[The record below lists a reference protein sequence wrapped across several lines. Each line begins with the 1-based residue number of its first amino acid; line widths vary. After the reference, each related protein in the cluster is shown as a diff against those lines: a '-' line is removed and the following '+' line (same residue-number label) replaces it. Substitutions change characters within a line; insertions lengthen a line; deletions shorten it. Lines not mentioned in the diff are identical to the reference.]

1 VAFALFLAL
10 FLALTSVWAEPSP
23 GEKADPTL
31 KSISPLGGR
40 QDSRFD
46 AVVRGQDLQ
55 GAQVV
60 WFDCPQL
67 KAQVRSI
74 REIEPEPDTERPYVS
89 PGKKEEKKPFQEV
102 RLRVEI
108 DPAAHLGAHALHL
121 VTPRGVS
128 DARWLLVDSE
138 PVIPETEEPHETPT
152 QAQSLDFPVVVNG
165 KLASSGELDYY
176 SFQVEA
182 GQELQL
188 EVRANWFPQG
198 PAADLVDPEL
208 VLYETGGSW
217 FDPDRGRRLEVR
229 DLWRPP
235 LGDFFSKGHQMVTA
249 HRLPRVRRVFA
260 EAGRYVAQVGT
271 LDGSGGPDYSYQ
283 LRILPLD
290 SSTNQQPE
298 RWGPLVS
305 VHATGLDTWERHDF
319 TAEMGAN
326 RLDRLQA
333 RTGSSE
339 TSLPALSVLPE
350 REPNDAPE
358 QAHPIPVPTL
368 LQGAVDSALD
378 VDWFQIR
385 VKEGEKLAFE
395 IETPDASPPVF
406 NPKIRVME
414 ANGERELVTN
424 IYRWIAGDGDDWI
437 KRIEPKTIYSFG
449 GDEEYLVQV
458 RDLTARNGSSSFRYR
473 ILIRPQIPH
482 MGKIDVMESRINLA
496 RGEAAKLTVITEQ
509 EEGYSGD
516 ISLEVENLP
525 PGVRVSTATQ
535 VEEETPPPLNDGAK
549 ELYLPKSQ
557 KAIILLAASADA
569 PLTRLPQVLRVMA
582 RPVVEG
588 KIGTPALVREV
599 PLMVLKPVLKPV
611 VKPDATEGDAPEGSE
626 KEGSKKEP

>member
-1 VAFALFLAL
+1 MAFALFLAL

-128 DARWLLVDSE
+128 NALWLLVDSE

-395 IETPDASPPVF
+395 IETPYLPPPFF
-406 NPKIRVME
+406 NPRMTLFDGD
-414 ANGERELVTN
+414 GEELASN
-424 IYRWIAGDGDDWI
+424 IYRSLGGDGDDWVKTLMPKI
-437 KRIEPKTIYSFG
+437 LYTFDEPGDFRIQI
-449 GDEEYLVQV
+449 
-458 RDLTARNGSSSFRYR
+458 RDLTSSYGGEGFSYR
-473 ILIRPQIPH
+473 FVVRPQVPH
-482 MGKIDVMESRINLA
+482 VGMVAAQGVESIHLESGRSRSIDV
-496 RGEAAKLTVITEQ
+496 TVEL
-509 EEGYSGD
+509 EEGFQGEVA
-516 ISLEVENLP
+516 LRVENLP
-525 PGVRVSTATQ
+525 AGVAVVPAVSAAQKGSGLKVKPGGELHRNRHLPQERSLPLMWMASDDVPSVTLPRPVRIVAQ
-535 VEEETPPPLNDGAK
+535 PILAGRLGEPLLAQ
-549 ELYLPKSQ
+549 E
-557 KAIILLAASADA
+557 ILL
-569 PLTRLPQVLRVMA
+569 TVA
-582 RPVVEG
+582 RKRG
-588 KIGTPALVREV
+588 PATTEVAVRE
-599 PLMVLKPVLKPV
+599 
-611 VKPDATEGDAPEGSE
+611 AGQ
-626 KEGSKKEP
+626 